1 MKEILHILLVED
13 NQGDAELM
21 RIILEDIADPRYLI
35 RNVQRLATALLA
47 IRHEHF
53 DIVILDLGLPD
64 SSGLATLQAVIA
76 VAPELPIVVLTG
88 TQDEQ
93 IAFDAVKS
101 GAQDFLVKGQI
112 GSQLLTRVLRYA
124 YERKQS
130 EIHLRNSELQLR
142 TILDAIDNQI
152 LLMGTDHRIKWPN
165 MKACQ
170 VMGLARDKIVGKFC
184 YELWPHQTEMCAGC
198 PVEKA
203 ITTGEYQVEH
213 RRAKIGK
220 TWDIK
225 ACPVRD
231 QSGAIISVVELRND
245 ISEQVLLEEQ
255 FLQAQKMEAVG
266 RLAGGVAH
274 DFNNMLSVILGCSEL
289 ARELAPKEGRL
300 GGYIDEILNAGRRSA
315 DLVRQLLA
323 FSRKQAINPQIVD
336 CNAFIQNSQKMLR
349 RLVGEDIDFHFNP
362 GADLWTVM
370 IDPSQLDQILANLSV
385 NARDAISGT
394 GMMTIETTN
403 VVLDKYYCATH
414 VYAKPGNY
422 VLLSLN
428 DTGGGMSKKVLSQ
441 IFEPFF
447 TTKKLS
453 QGTGLGMSTVFGIVK
468 QNNGHINVYSEVG
481 FGTTVKIYLPSS
493 EGETLQKLEKQTIE
507 KFAGHETILVVE
519 DDQSILSLCRTILSG
534 YGYKV
539 ITEADPRVAMEHT
552 VEKSGGVALLLTDV
566 IMPHM
571 SGEELRLALEKSHP
585 EIKTLFMSGYTADII
600 AHQGILPNGIN
611 FLQKPFTKEQ
621 LGRRVRE
628 VLDQCKHGKTERSE
642 I

>member
-21 RIILEDIADPRYLI
+21 RIILEDIADPQYLI
-35 RNVQRLATALLA
+35 THVQRLTAALDA
-47 IRHEHF
+47 IRRGHF

-64 SSGLATLQAVIA
+64 SSGLATLQAVIERD
-76 VAPELPIVVLTG
+76 PNLPIVVLTG

-93 IAFDAVKS
+93 IAVDAVKF
-101 GAQDFLVKGQI
+101 GAQDFLIKGQI
-112 GSQLLTRVLRYA
+112 GSQLLIRVLRYA

-130 EIHLRNSELQLR
+130 ETHLRNAELQVR

-152 LLMGTDHRIKWPN
+152 LLMGTDHRIKWLN
-165 MKACQ
+165 MKACE
-170 VMGLARDKIVGKFC
+170 VAGLAREKIIGKFC
-184 YELWPHQTEMCAGC
+184 FELWPRQTEMCAGC

-203 ITTGEYQVEH
+203 IATGEYQFEY
-213 RRAKIGK
+213 RRVKVGK

-225 ACPVRD
+225 ACPVHD

-245 ISEQVLLEEQ
+245 VSEQVLLEEQ

-289 ARELAPKEGRL
+289 AREMAPKEGGLRE
-300 GGYIDEILNAGRRSA
+300 YIDEILKAGRRSA

-323 FSRKQAINPQIVD
+323 FSRKQTINPQIVD

-349 RLVGEDIDFHFNP
+349 RLVGEDIEFHFNP
-362 GADLWTVM
+362 APDLWTVL

-385 NARDAISGT
+385 NARDAISGV
-394 GMMTIETTN
+394 GMMTIETAN
-403 VVLDKYYCATH
+403 VILDEHYCAVH
-414 VYAKPGNY
+414 VDAKPGKY

-428 DTGGGMSKKVLSQ
+428 DTGSGMSKEVLAQ

-447 TTKKLS
+447 TTKKLG

-468 QNNGHINVYSEVG
+468 QNNGHINVFSERG

-493 EGETLQKLEKQTIE
+493 EDLRLHTFEEQTVE
-507 KFAGHETILVVE
+507 NFAGHETILVVE
-519 DDQSILSLCRTILSG
+519 DDQSILYLCRTILRG
-534 YGYKV
+534 YGYTV
-539 ITEADPRVAMEHT
+539 ITEIDPRMATEHT
-552 VEKSGGVALLLTDV
+552 LAKSGSIALLLSDV
-566 IMPHM
+566 VMPYM
-571 SGEELRLALEKSHP
+571 NGEELRLAMQKHHP
-585 EIKTLFMSGYTADII
+585 AIKTIFMSGYAADTI
-600 AHQGILPNGIN
+600 AKQGILPGGIN

-621 LGRRVRE
+621 LGQRVRE
-628 VLDQCKHGKTERSE
+628 VLDQ
-642 I
+642 